1 MHWISM
7 ILERNDKEC
16 SSSLSRYGPPRRRR
30 VQQEYGGL
38 RCVLKEWVSE
48 LMWLIDWLCSSGF
61 QFHLGKEHNNHE
73 LESWC
78 HQTFVVFC
86 FFFPLRIGGMKVSPS
101 SSSVK
106 NFNLEGPITS
116 RGWRMGRSPGGVIP
130 CRVLIV
136 GIGGMHQIP
145 WVLVPF
151 SEQHRRYIYLECPEI
166 WRSAYVC

>member
-1 MHWISM
+1 MLVVIIEVRSTTEATGPTRVRRTSM
-7 ILERNDKEC
+7 C
-16 SSSLSRYGPPRRRR
+16 
-30 VQQEYGGL
+30 
-38 RCVLKEWVSE
+38 LKGVSEWVNV
-48 LMWLIDWLCSSGF
+48 IDWLIVF
-61 QFHLGKEHNNHE
+61 QWFPVPPWKGTQQ
-73 LESWC
+73 SWVRKLMPSNFC
-78 HQTFVVFC
+78 C

>member
-1 MHWISM
+1 MLVVIIEVRSTTEATGPTRVRRTSM
-7 ILERNDKEC
+7 C
-16 SSSLSRYGPPRRRR
+16 
-30 VQQEYGGL
+30 
-38 RCVLKEWVSE
+38 LKGVSESE
-48 LMWLIDWLCSSGF
+48 LMWLIDWLYSSGF